1 MLRAVRVGIA
11 MASLWLLA
19 GCTLLIDTDSLTKG
33 RSSQGGSD
41 SDGGSAGA
49 ANGGGSCVP
58 NQDSASCDGLDLE
71 CQPTLS
77 EPECPSGCTGT
88 TQGSIAYMACKTS
101 APFNAAEVMCQA
113 QGMDLV
119 QIDSASE
126 NTFVTQLAGS
136 LGSYIWL
143 GGSDLAENG
152 TFAWP
157 SGTAFF
163 QAGAAVSGVYQH
175 FAVGEPALDPA
186 RHCVQLHDDPP
197 GYWYVTSCTE
207 SKQFICKR

>member
-1 MLRAVRVGIA
+1 MFGAARAGIFA
-11 MASLWLLA
+11 ASLWLLA
-19 GCTLLIDTDSLTKG
+19 GCTVLIDTDSLTKG
-33 RSSQGGSD
+33 RGSQGGGESEA
-41 SDGGSAGA
+41 GGAGA

-58 NQDSASCDGLDLE
+58 NQDGASCDGLDLE
-71 CQPTLS
+71 CKPTLS

-88 TQGSIAYMACKTS
+88 AQGNASYMACKTS
-101 APFNAAEVMCQA
+101 STFNAAEVMCQA
-113 QGMDLV
+113 QGMHLV
-119 QIDSASE
+119 EIDSASE

-152 TFAWP
+152 RFAWP
-157 SGTAFF
+157 SGAVFF
-163 QAGAAVSGVYQH
+163 QAGAAPAGVYQH
-175 FAVGEPALDPA
+175 FAAGEPALDSA